1 MTGVLHTAKINTAEF
16 IMSSHSDFSLSHARV
31 MLNISFFINSFLLL
45 LLLLSLLFQCIDLLL
60 HKTGK
65 NILLCPQDG
74 FYDAVSAISR
84 PQRTKNL
91 ANIQPS

>member
-1 MTGVLHTAKINTAEF
+1 MTGVLHTAKISTAEF
-16 IMSSHSDFSLSHARV
+16 IMSSDSDFSLSHARV
-31 MLNISFFINSFLLL
+31 MLNISFFINSLLL
-45 LLLLSLLFQCIDLLL
+45 LLFQCFDLLL

-65 NILLCPQDG
+65 NILLCPQDV
-74 FYDAVSAISR
+74 FYDVVSAISR